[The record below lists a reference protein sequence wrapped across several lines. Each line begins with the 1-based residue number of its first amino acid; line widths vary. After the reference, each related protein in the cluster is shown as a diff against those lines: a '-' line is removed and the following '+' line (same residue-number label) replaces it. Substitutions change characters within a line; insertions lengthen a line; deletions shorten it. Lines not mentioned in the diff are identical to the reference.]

1 MPRRS
6 SRDAD
11 LVAVADSQLGLI
23 TAAQLA
29 QLGVQTS
36 TVARRRAGGMWTR
49 VLPGVH
55 LVDGG
60 HPTRTQRLLAALLYA
75 GPDSMLTGTSALRL
89 YGFRALHLQEIAD
102 DEPER
107 PEPVHVLVAHERR
120 RLSTGFVRIER
131 THRLP
136 TPARRRGL
144 AVAPLARAVGDAAR
158 RFPRES
164 DAVAVVT
171 EAVQRGWVDVDD
183 LRTELREGPTRG
195 SRYLRGAVASVA
207 RGARSVPEVD
217 LASLLEA
224 AQIPGLVLN
233 ARLVTDSG
241 VFVAV
246 ADAWLDDVGL
256 AIEVDSLEYH
266 STGEHFE
273 RTVRRNARY
282 ATAGVPVF
290 TVLPTD
296 IRDRPNSV
304 VGDVLSAR
312 AAATQRP
319 RPRVHVT
326 EPGTASAGRL
336 EWPWGA

>member
-1 MPRRS
+1 
-6 SRDAD
+6 
-11 LVAVADSQLGLI
+11 VAVADSQLGLV

-29 QLGVQTS
+29 QLGVETS
-36 TVARRRAGGMWTR
+36 TVSRRRAGGMWTR

-55 LVDGG
+55 LVGGG
-60 HPTRTQRLLAALLYA
+60 HPTRRQRLLAALLYA
-75 GPDSMLTGTSALRL
+75 GDGSMLTGTSALRL
-89 YGFRALHLQEIAD
+89 HGIRAAHLQETGD

-107 PEPVHVLVAHERR
+107 PEPVHVLVTHERR

-131 THRLP
+131 TRRLP
-136 TPARRRGL
+136 APVRLRGL

-183 LRTELREGPTRG
+183 LRTELSEGPTRG
-195 SRYLRGAVASVA
+195 SRYLRGAVESVA

-217 LASLLEA
+217 LSSLLEA
-224 AQIPGLVLN
+224 AQVPAIVLN
-233 ARLVTDSG
+233 ARLVSDSG
-241 VFVAV
+241 AFVAL

-256 AIEVDSLEYH
+256 AIEVDSLEFH

-282 ATAGVPVF
+282 ARAGVPVL
-290 TVLPTD
+290 TVLPSD
-296 IRDRPNSV
+296 IRDRPGSV
-304 VGDVLSAR
+304 LHDVLSAR
-312 AAATQRP
+312 TAAAERP
-319 RPRVHVT
+319 RPRVHVAGSGAT
-326 EPGTASAGRL
+326 SAGRS